1 MERYTNNSGTF
12 YYGDNLLVM
21 QALLNGDEAT
31 GLPSMRG
38 KIDLIYIDPPFCC
51 DADKKFGLP
60 SWSKNTQ
67 STNRVDEIFPEICK
81 LGGIPIANY
90 LRWLYPRLY
99 LMKEL
104 LSEQGSIYVHV
115 DWHVGHYVKIL
126 LDDIFGK
133 NNILNEIIWCYKSGG
148 VGDKTFSKK
157 HDTILFYKKGTNV
170 IFNIQKEK
178 SYMGLDYSTG
188 NKNVKLY
195 NDNDGLGPYTLVN
208 VKDWWNTIGMLA
220 TSSKERVGYATQKPS
235 ELLERIIKA
244 SSNEGS
250 IVADFFGG
258 SGTTGAVA
266 ERLGRRWI
274 MSDINPQSLTTVIK
288 RLNLTKEDIPH
299 D

>member
-90 LRWLYPRLY
+90 LRCLYPRLY

-104 LSEQGSIYVHV
+104 LSEQGSIYVHI

-258 SGTTGAVA
+258 SGTTASVA

-299 D
+299 G